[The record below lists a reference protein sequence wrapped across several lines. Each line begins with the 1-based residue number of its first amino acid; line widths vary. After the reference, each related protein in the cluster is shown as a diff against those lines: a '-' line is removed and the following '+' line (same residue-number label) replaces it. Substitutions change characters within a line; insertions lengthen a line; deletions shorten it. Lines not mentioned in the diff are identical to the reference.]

1 MIPRPHNQTPD
12 VYHEVENFVQ
22 SALDALA
29 AHIAILNR
37 EGEIIA
43 VNRAWRDFADGN
55 GFKDPTYGIGSNYLS
70 VCDASSNLRSKDA
83 PLVATG
89 IRDVIYRR
97 AEEFELEYPCHSPI
111 EKRWFVVRVSR
122 FEWAGE
128 LRLVV
133 AHQNVSELKQVQIEL
148 ATSKSRIEG
157 VLNNINNGIITIN
170 PRGYVE
176 SANPAAARIYRCQM
190 ADMLGSH
197 LSDWIDEPFL
207 GQKTLKKLNGEMGH
221 EIMGRRHDGTT
232 FPIYFSLNELKL
244 DDGTIY
250 TGIIQ
255 DITFRKQM
263 EAEMIEKQKMAIE
276 LEKERELRELKNRFL
291 SMMSHE
297 LRTPLAS
304 IQLSYDMLKQYSDK
318 ATEEEKQQYLDNIR
332 VQVGHLSEMV
342 ADVVTLSKSE
352 SEGLGFEPE
361 DADLITYCRNV
372 IEEFQLTYHKTHH
385 IEFECEEAVIIA
397 ALDRRLLRR
406 SLTNLISNAIKYSPN
421 GGRVLF
427 RLYVE
432 DQRAFIQVKDS
443 GIGIPED
450 DVVRLFQPFHR
461 ASNVDQF
468 AGTGLG
474 LAIAKQVVESHGG
487 KIHVESQVGQGTT
500 FTFWLPLSATDPHIR
515 QN

>member
-1 MIPRPHNQTPD
+1 MIPRPHSKTPD
-12 VYHEVENFVQ
+12 VYHQVESFVQ

-43 VNRAWRDFADGN
+43 VNKAWRGFAENN
-55 GFKDPTYGIGSNYLS
+55 GFKDPTYGIGTNYLA
-70 VCDASSNLRSKDA
+70 VCDVSSNLRSKDA
-83 PLVATG
+83 PLVAQG
-89 IRDVIYRR
+89 IRDVINQH
-97 AEEFELEYPCHSPI
+97 ADEFELEYPCHSPI

-122 FEWAGE
+122 FEWEGE
-128 LRLVV
+128 LRLIV

-148 ATSKSRIEG
+148 ATSKSRIEA

-176 SANPAAARIYRCQM
+176 TANPAAARIYRCHID
-190 ADMLGSH
+190 DMLGTH
-197 LSDWIDEPFL
+197 LSDWITEPFQ
-207 GQKTLKKLNGEMGH
+207 GHSTLKKLNGELGH
-221 EIMGRRHDGTT
+221 EITGKRRDGST
-232 FPIYFSLNELKL
+232 FPIYFSVNELKL

-263 EAEMIEKQKMAIE
+263 EEELIEKQKMAIE

-332 VQVGHLSEMV
+332 MQVGHLSEMV
-342 ADVVTLSKSE
+342 TDVITLSKSE
-352 SEGLGFEPE
+352 AEGLGFEPE
-361 DADLITYCRNV
+361 DTDLITYCRNV
-372 IEEFQLTYHKTHH
+372 VEEYQLTYHKTHH
-385 IEFECEEAVIIA
+385 IEFDCVENVIVSP
-397 ALDRRLLRR
+397 LDRRLLRR
-406 SLTNLISNAIKYSPN
+406 SLTNLISNAIKYSPR
-421 GGRVLF
+421 GGRIMF

-432 DQRAFIQVKDS
+432 DQRAIIQVQDS
-443 GIGIPED
+443 GIGIPAED
-450 DVVRLFQPFHR
+450 QVRLFQPFHR
-461 ASNVDQF
+461 AGNVDQF
-468 AGTGLG
+468 PGTGLG

-487 KIHVESQVGQGTT
+487 SIHVNSAVGEGTT
-500 FTFWLPLSATDPHIR
+500 FTLWLPLAMSDPR
-515 QN
+515 LKQK